1 MTPNVS
7 VLLPVYN
14 CEAYITEAID
24 SILGQT
30 FKDFELVIINDGSTD
45 SSEEIILSYS
55 DHRIRYEKNA
65 LNSGIITT
73 LNRGLRLC
81 RGKYIARMDADDIS
95 YPTRLQK
102 QVDFLDSHSEI
113 GVLGSAVQC
122 FSSSGLGEIMCYET
136 NPHKLFSSFLFAE
149 SSMLAHPAVMMRRDL
164 FLANDIQYSD
174 SYLHAED
181 YSLWNELKY
190 VSQLSNLEEPLLLY
204 RLHGD
209 SISCSFC
216 QAQTE
221 ARAKIALS
229 EYKKLIREDL
239 HEYENMSAKDIFVHL
254 KIRQLN
260 KLFWALTRNIGLSN
274 AMILIFNSLLKA
286 KVFPIII
293 KLKNS
298 LKRR

>member
-1 MTPNVS
+1 MKPTVS

-14 CEAYITEAID
+14 CEAFITEAID

-30 FKDFELVIINDGSTD
+30 FKDFEFVIINDGSTD

-55 DHRIRYEKNA
+55 DDRIRYEKNA
-65 LNSGIITT
+65 VNLGIITT
-73 LNRGLRLC
+73 LNRGLQLC

-102 QVDFLDSHSEI
+102 QVDFLDSHPQI
-113 GVLGSAVQC
+113 GVLGAAVQC
-122 FSSSGLGEIMCYET
+122 FSSDGLGKLMRYET
-136 NPHKLFSSFLFAE
+136 NPNKLFCSFLFAE
-149 SSMLAHPAVMMRRDL
+149 SSMLAHPAVMIRRDL

-190 VSQLSNLEEPLLLY
+190 VSQLSNLDEPLLLY
-204 RLHGD
+204 RLHAN
-209 SISCSFC
+209 SISGSFC

-239 HEYENMSAKDIFVHL
+239 QEYENMSAKDIFLHL
-254 KIRQLN
+254 TFCHLS
-260 KLFWALTRNIGLSN
+260 KLFFSLIRYVGFFNAIGL
-274 AMILIFNSLLKA
+274 LFKSLLNVK
-286 KVFPIII
+286 FIPIII
-293 KLKNS
+293 QLKNS
-298 LKRR
+298 LKIR